1 MVAYTNA
8 AVNKQTVS
16 NAGVEPASDLLNPGF
31 PEDQPNY
38 EIVYPDGEEANVA
51 IEPGLYPE
59 SFAWP

>member
-8 AVNKQTVS
+8 AVNKQTES
-16 NAGVEPASDLLNPGF
+16 NTGVELVSDSLNPGF

-51 IEPGLYPE
+51 IEP
-59 SFAWP
+59 